1 MKTPRKRSF
10 VIGISSVSGGGKT
23 AVAEK
28 VAELLQDAVTLHFD
42 DYDDSTIHPKNL
54 QTWLEAGADYNAWKT
69 PVLTDHLRSLV
80 EGNHI
85 TSPVDGA
92 GVPPTKYIV
101 FDAPLGRAHLDTGR
115 FIDLMVFIDTPLD
128 VAMARRLLRNIPC
141 HGEHDAEGA
150 IQSLRADLSSYLTG
164 ARLLYCELVTRM
176 RQHCD
181 LVLDGCMP
189 LDELAG
195 EIHASSLSEKH
206 C

>member
-1 MKTPRKRSF
+1 MKTPHKRSF
-10 VIGISSVSGGGKT
+10 IIGISSVSGGGKT

-28 VAELLQDAVTLHFD
+28 LAELLQDAVTLHFD

-69 PVLTDHLRSLV
+69 PILTDHIRSLV
-80 EGNHI
+80 AGNHI

-92 GVPPTKYIV
+92 RVAPAKYIV

-128 VAMARRLLRNIPC
+128 VAMARRLLRNIPR
-141 HGEHDAEGA
+141 HGEHGAEDA
-150 IQSLRADLSSYLTG
+150 IQCVRADLSSYLAG
-164 ARLLYCELVTRM
+164 ARLLYREFVNRM
-176 RQHCD
+176 KQHCD

-189 LDELAG
+189 LDELAE
-195 EIHASSLSEKH
+195 EIHARIKEQMA
-206 C
+206 